1 LKKDFEGDHLRE
13 VAKTLP
19 EEPMADGLSRQTRM
33 RTVAEN
39 TKAAAGDARIDMRK
53 TMAED

>member
-13 VAKTLP
+13 VATTLP

-39 TKAAAGDARIDMRK
+39 TKVAAGDARIDMRK